1 MNDQLIQANKAAVL
15 NMWGYLDGT
24 GIRPELIHNDVRF
37 YGHQPVG
44 NLVGFR
50 SFIDEFW
57 SPLRRSIGG
66 RNLARDIPGDWER
79 ETHLFFAGRSNG
91 QRDGDIS
98 NDGHHWVTGT
108 GLFHGTFGEDYCGIP
123 ATGGRVS
130 VRWGEFAKLE
140 DGLITEIYFLI
151 DMIDLM
157 QQAGCNPLPPS
168 RGIDGVYSP
177 PASSDGVQTGSAD
190 SSVTDNSLDHIR
202 RFIFDG
208 LNAYD
213 ESDLTSMGMARW
225 FDPQVKW
232 YGPGG
237 IGACMSFKE
246 FEELH
251 QAPWLVAFPDRQVQD
266 LTALFAEGVY
276 SGGPGWAGVRATHHG
291 PYLGVPATG
300 NRLEIN
306 GLDWWKRDGDRY
318 VENWVFVDMIHL
330 FGQMGVELLSGPH

>member
-1 MNDQLIQANKAAVL
+1 
-15 NMWGYLDGT
+15 
-24 GIRPELIHNDVRF
+24 
-37 YGHQPVG
+37 
-44 NLVGFR
+44 
-50 SFIDEFW
+50 
-57 SPLRRSIGG
+57 
-66 RNLARDIPGDWER
+66 
-79 ETHLFFAGRSNG
+79 
-91 QRDGDIS
+91 
-98 NDGHHWVTGT
+98 
-108 GLFHGTFGEDYCGIP
+108 
-123 ATGGRVS
+123 
-130 VRWGEFAKLE
+130 
-140 DGLITEIYFLI
+140 
-151 DMIDLM
+151 M